1 MNKKSTKTNHKKRIK
16 IIFASILFIAG
27 LFFAYPVVKDSS
39 YQSYNI
45 STTSSISTPSIVND
59 SAVLGSNTLQHLIIV
74 LEKLIAFFKD
84 FFGNPSNSI
93 AKVAGKF
100 AWPDKIAD
108 GKRYKSD
115 AAEEYQKAAT
125 YVWGKSR
132 NDASEKSAMWSDC
145 GAFVAVVMIWTG
157 FDKDFPTSGSNTQ
170 LAHITSSGKYTTQ
183 VLNSSSELSKIKRGD
198 LIFIVDNNNSSN
210 GHAMIA
216 AANSGT
222 SVYSASQ
229 DTQVPNTRGDM
240 KYWAFSSYPSTSI
253 TIARL
258 K

>member
-59 SAVLGSNTLQHLIIV
+59 SAVLGSNALQNLIVII
-74 LEKLIAFFKD
+74 EKLIAFFKA
-84 FFGNPSNSI
+84 FFGNPPNSI
-93 AKVAGKF
+93 AKVAGNF
-100 AWPDKIAD
+100 AWPDKLAD

-115 AAEEYQKAAT
+115 ATKKYQEAAT
-125 YVWGKSR
+125 NIWTKSGD
-132 NDASEKSAMWSDC
+132 DASEKSAMWSDC
-145 GAFVAVVMIWTG
+145 GAFVGVVMIWTS
-157 FDKDFPTSGSNTQ
+157 FDKNFPTSGSNAQ
-170 LAHITSSGKYTTQ
+170 LAYVTNSNKYTTQ
-183 VLNSSSELSKIKRGD
+183 VLNSSSELSNIKRGD
-198 LIFIVDNNNSSN
+198 LIFMVDNNNSKH

-229 DTQVPNTRGDM
+229 GEQVPNTRGDM
-240 KYWAFSSYPSTSI
+240 KYWAFSLYPSTSI